1 MNSTKGEVAH
11 KYVTKE
17 ENITAKMVKK
27 WSQKTINTRE
37 TTRKKNCVSTT
48 MEYFC
53 SGFWSSLQSPKNN
66 NGSNHVQKKLLGEMV
81 NILVIVQV

>member
-1 MNSTKGEVAH
+1 
-11 KYVTKE
+11 
-17 ENITAKMVKK
+17 MVKK